1 MRAHEVI
8 LYVLHVFRTEC
19 LHRGMRMSACI
30 HIFSRGLVTHKRPSR
45 ATRKE
50 ICPFVARRVKTNEQF
65 RIQIDELYSPS
76 VVRCLS
82 TVCTR
87 VLPSHHCDFSL
98 LSKFARARSFQ
109 PFFSLFPSFTNHN
122 AFLLSYYL
130 NLNNKQRRSVLEV
143 GLVRHQGPLH
153 VYCSQRW

>member
-109 PFFSLFPSFTNHN
+109 PFFKFLRQSFSASLLIFFSFSFYH
-122 AFLLSYYL
+122 ADLL
-130 NLNNKQRRSVLEV
+130 NLATNLIIYKSLIR
-143 GLVRHQGPLH
+143 
-153 VYCSQRW
+153 YCY